1 MRIQA
6 LGFIGLEAR
15 ATTTRRAR
23 CSPRRGST
31 GTAIDGAGSC
41 LLLALF
47 ELCRRDTL
55 VYGSRLPLYQM
66 RCPIAGSTADG
77 GTKYERPPRRKRTP
91 VLGWVLPVLSVSD
104 VQLLKFVG

>member
-1 MRIQA
+1 MSIA
-6 LGFIGLEAR
+6 EAY
-15 ATTTRRAR
+15 
-23 CSPRRGST
+23 GY
-31 GTAIDGAGSC
+31 ISC

-91 VLGWVLPVLSVSD
+91 LLGWVLPVLSVSD